1 VAVAE
6 HLVGRAAELGAFDRL
21 LDEADAGRPGAA
33 ALLGEPGI
41 GKTRLL
47 STLESAADGRGHL
60 VLAGSASELER
71 DQPFA
76 VFVDAL
82 DDYVAGLEP
91 GALEP
96 LGEVVLAELGL
107 VLPSLFAPGST
118 AAAHERYRS
127 HRAVRELLRL
137 LARARPLVLVLD
149 DVHWCDAA
157 SLELLGALL
166 HRPAVAPVV
175 TALAARPRQLPQRLA
190 AVLDRSER
198 EGKLV
203 RLEVGALTRDEA
215 EQLVGPAAAALY
227 EETGGN
233 PFFLEQLERTLELT
247 GRRSAGE
254 SSTVGDVE
262 VPHGVAAAMA
272 DELELL
278 SEDARRVVEGAAVAG
293 DPFEPE
299 LAAAAAGVAE
309 AAAIDAIDE
318 LLGFDL
324 VRRTDVPRRFRF
336 RHPLVRRAIYDR
348 TAGGWRLAAH
358 ERCAAALDARGASA
372 AARAH
377 HVELSARAGDPA
389 AVAILRR
396 AGEEAA
402 PRAPGSAAHWFE
414 AALRLLPD
422 TVHPE
427 ARVELLAAQARAL
440 AAAGRLGESRA
451 ALIQAVEVAPSELR
465 VELVVARARIEH
477 LLGLHEEAHR
487 PLERAFAEVDGDS
500 PEAVKLAT
508 KLAANRLHVFDIEGG
523 CAWAERALTI
533 AGERGDREGAAEAL
547 ALRALGTAYGGLG
560 PIAQEH
566 IDAAAAVVDE
576 LSDERLAEQL
586 DAIAYLATA
595 EFHGGRADAAFR
607 HAERTIA
614 IGRATS
620 QADLFPDVLAVFAM
634 AYRAE
639 GRLGEARELLE
650 GAADAARL
658 LGNDLALAWALIP
671 LSDVAHAAGDLEL
684 ALEAAEEAVE
694 VAREL
699 PDAPMM
705 RSGPALALARALAEL
720 GSFDRAAEALMT
732 AGGGEELPVIP
743 LGGRHRSLA
752 LLTRCLV
759 ATGDR
764 GAAERVAAAA
774 AACANAVD
782 LPAARAWAELAA
794 AEVARDAGEG
804 AEAAQQA
811 LSAARHLVEG
821 GRPLDATFARLG
833 AGRALAEA
841 GREDEAI
848 PILER
853 AAGEFEGY
861 GAERYRNEAER
872 ELRKLG
878 RHIHRRTRPGTDG
891 TGVDSL
897 TERELEVARLVA
909 DRRTNPEIAAAL
921 FLSPKT
927 VETHLRNIFRKLG
940 VANRVELARVV
951 ERAAAPR

>member
-21 LDEADAGRPGAA
+21 LDEADAGQPGAV

-82 DDYVAGLEP
+82 DDYVAGLER
-91 GALEP
+91 ARLEP
-96 LGEVVLAELGL
+96 LGEATLSELSL
-107 VLPSLFAPGST
+107 VLPSLDRPGDHPVAPQ
-118 AAAHERYRS
+118 HERYRT
-127 HRAVRELLRL
+127 HRAVRELLRV
-137 LARARPLVLVLD
+137 LARNRPVVLVVD
-149 DVHWCDAA
+149 DAHWCDAG

-166 HRPAVAPVV
+166 HRPAPGPVL
-175 TALAARPRQLPQRLA
+175 TAIAARPRQLPQRLA
-190 AVLDRSER
+190 SVLERSER
-198 EGKLV
+198 DAKVV

-215 EQLVGPAAAALY
+215 EQLVGPAATAIY

-254 SSTVGDVE
+254 WSTVGDVE

-278 SEDARRVVEGAAVAG
+278 SEDGRRVVEGAAVAG

-299 LAAAAAGVAE
+299 LAAAAAGVTE

-358 ERCAAALDARGASA
+358 ERCAAELDARGASA
-372 AARAH
+372 SARAH
-377 HVELSARAGDPA
+377 HVELSARVGDPL
-389 AVAILRR
+389 AVAALRQ

-402 PRAPGSAAHWFE
+402 PRAPGSAAHWFG

-427 ARVELLAAQARAL
+427 ARVELLGTQARAL
-440 AAAGRLGESRA
+440 AAAGRLTESRA
-451 ALIQAVEVAPSELR
+451 TLIQALGVVQPDLH
-465 VELVVARARIEH
+465 VELVVACARVEH
-477 LLGLHEEAHR
+477 LLGLHEEAYR
-487 PLERAFAEVDGDS
+487 RLERAFAEVGEES
-500 PEAVKLAT
+500 PEAVMLAT
-508 KLAANRLHVFDIEGG
+508 KLAVNRLYAFDIEGG
-523 CAWAERALTI
+523 CAWAVRALTL
-533 AGERGDREGAAEAL
+533 AGEGGPVAEAL
-547 ALRALGTAYGGLG
+547 ALRALGSAYGGLG
-560 PIAQEH
+560 PVAQEH
-566 IDAAAAVVDE
+566 IDSAAIVVDS
-576 LSDERLAEQL
+576 LSDEQLAKQL

-595 EFHGGRADAAFR
+595 EFHGGRPDAAFH
-607 HAERTIA
+607 HAERTLA
-614 IGRATS
+614 IGRATN
-620 QADLFPDVLAVFAM
+620 QADLFPDLLAVLANG
-634 AYRAE
+634 YRAD
-639 GRLGEARELLE
+639 GRLGRARELLE
-650 GAADAARL
+650 GAVDSARL
-658 LGNDLALAWALIP
+658 LGNAHALAWALIP
-671 LSDVAHAAGDLEL
+671 LSDVAHAEGDLEL
-684 ALEAAEEAVE
+684 AVEAAEEAIE

-699 PDAPMM
+699 PEAPMM
-705 RSGPALALARALAEL
+705 RSGPALALGRALAEL
-720 GSFDRAAEALMT
+720 GSFERASEALMT
-732 AGGGEELPVIP
+732 AGGGEELPQIP
-743 LGGRHRSLA
+743 LGGRLRPLA
-752 LLTRCLV
+752 LLTRSLV
-759 ATGDR
+759 GEGRRD
-764 GAAERVAAAA
+764 AAERAGTAAAA
-774 AACANAVD
+774 AAAAVG
-782 LPAARAWAELAA
+782 LPAAWAWAELAGSMLA
-794 AEVARDAGEG
+794 ADGSEP
-804 AEAAQQA
+804 AEAARLA
-811 LSAARHLVEG
+811 LSAAVHFDEA
-821 GRPLDATFARLG
+821 GRPLDATFARLA

-841 GREDEAI
+841 GRDDEAV
-848 PILER
+848 PLLEQ
-853 AAGEFEGY
+853 AAREFEGY

-951 ERAAAPR
+951 ERAAAHR